1 MAATNFQS
9 LIRVA
14 LFSFLCAFDINRRI
28 QIAPRLP
35 NDVRGNALGFCNGTL
50 SHGVAVLF
58 RPRATKLN
66 LTTSAGFNKTKS
78 ALNKPSKRGFT
89 SLAIPGHDPPID
101 LTIFVDIAVN
111 PGPSP
116 TLVSSFNSTASSV
129 WPLNLHTGSS
139 RFTNL
144 TLPRISYNR
153 RFLMGLRPCSVKP
166 SLSTLKSL
174 KSFGILKFRGKRA
187 GRRKIRTLISDRSTS
202 VSPASLRSNVNRCNL
217 ITIPLQPQ
225 SNDCAQKRQQ
235 VLSNFALINSRSI
248 RNRTLLLNDYVSEH
262 NIDILAITETWLHG
276 DNFDSYFCR
285 DICPEGFSFSHVPR
299 SSSEGG
305 GVGLLVRR
313 QFKVTKI
320 PFADFRSFEAIQVL
334 LKSTGN
340 LNLRLVNIYRPPPS
354 PANGLSIPLF
364 LEEFRTFLEQ
374 CILTPEP
381 LMLVGDFNFHIDRQ
395 TDCDAKRFVS
405 ILDSF
410 DLVQH
415 VACPTHRDGHTLD
428 LVITRASEK
437 ELVSNCCVGQRI
449 SDHFAVHCN
458 LALVK
463 PSLERKVISYRKTRS
478 IDFDKFRQDL
488 ANSSLLSDSSDH
500 ADLDALVGAFNDT
513 LSHLVDS
520 HAPLKTRTITIRSHS
535 PWYTDEI
542 ATEKRKR
549 RSLER
554 RWRSSRL
561 SSDYENYVT
570 QCNVENNM
578 LRAAKVSYYGS
589 IIEGSKHDQRV
600 LFQTVEKLLHTKPKP
615 HYPTS
620 CSYADLANKFADFF
634 TEKIARIQNSLY
646 SPTSTPGQLLD
657 VSPPPDCVLSCFE
670 TVTEDHVASLITS
683 SAIKCCPLD
692 PAPAV
697 IFKECVSVILP
708 VITKIVNLSIN
719 SCVVPD
725 CFKVAMLNPLLK
737 KMGLDFQIFAN
748 FRPISNL
755 MFLSKLSER
764 VVAVQLIN
772 YVMTND
778 LGELFQS
785 AYKQLH
791 STETALLRV
800 HNDIL
805 LALDNHQSVILLLL
819 DLSAAFDTVDHTILL
834 NRLSTRFGILGAAL
848 SWFSSYLSNRYQF
861 VNIRGQWSSNRPL
874 ECGVPQGSVLGPI
887 LYLLYTAPL
896 GDIVRKYNMGFHFYA
911 DDTQLYLS
919 FDSKSGAAEASAVAQ
934 IEACAGEIDNWMSAN
949 RLKLNSDKSELLII
963 NSKYRPRPLVNSISF
978 GGSIVQASPSAR
990 NLGVVFDNESSL
1002 DKHISAICKSA
1013 FFHLRRIAK
1022 IRSYLTEEATIALVH
1037 AFITCRLDNGN
1048 ALLFGLPK
1056 YQIQRLQSILNCAA
1070 RLVKRHSKFD
1080 RASPLLFELHWLPVE
1095 QRITFKILLFVFKS
1109 LNGLAPFYLSDLI
1122 STYVPSRSLRSASLS
1137 LLHVPR
1143 SNQKTYGDRAFAV
1156 AAPRLWNAL
1165 PIQMRQPG
1173 TTLDTFKRSLKTLL
1187 FGQAFYRFL

>member
-14 LFSFLCAFDINRRI
+14 LFSFLCEFDINRRI

-35 NDVRGNALGFCNGTL
+35 NDVRGNVLGFCNGIL

-116 TLVSSFNSTASSV
+116 TLVSSFNSTASSA
-129 WPLNLHTGSS
+129 WLSNLHTGSS
-139 RFTNL
+139 RFDNS

-153 RFLMGLRPCSVKP
+153 RSLMGLRPCSVKP

-202 VSPASLRSNVNRCNL
+202 VSSASLRTNVNRCNL
-217 ITIPLQPQ
+217 ITIPLQSQ

-235 VLSNFALINSRSI
+235 ALSNFALINSRSI
-248 RNRTLLLNDYVSEH
+248 RNKTLLLNDYVSEH
-262 NIDILAITETWLHG
+262 NIDILAITETWLHD

-320 PFADFRSFEAIQVL
+320 QFADFRSFEAIQVL
-334 LKSTGN
+334 LKSIGN

-415 VACPTHRDGHTLD
+415 VAGPTHRDGHTLD

-520 HAPLKTRTITIRSHS
+520 HAPLKTRTITIRPHS

-561 SSDYENYVT
+561 SGDYENYVT
-570 QCNVENNM
+570 QCNVVNNM

-589 IIEGSKHDQRV
+589 VIEGSRHGQRV

-615 HYPTS
+615 QYPTS
-620 CSYADLANKFADFF
+620 CSDADLANKFADFF
-634 TEKIARIQNSLY
+634 TEKIVRIQNSLD

-670 TVTEDHVASLITS
+670 TVAEDHVASLITS

-697 IFKECVSVILP
+697 ILKECVSVILP

-719 SCVVPD
+719 SCVVPG
-725 CFKVAMLNPLLK
+725 CFKLAMLNPLLK

-755 MFLSKLSER
+755 MFLSKLSEH
-764 VVAVQLIN
+764 
-772 YVMTND
+772 
-778 LGELFQS
+778 
-785 AYKQLH
+785 K
-791 STETALLRV
+791 
-800 HNDIL
+800 
-805 LALDNHQSVILLLL
+805 
-819 DLSAAFDTVDHTILL
+819 ILL
-834 NRLSTRFGILGAAL
+834 NRLSTRFGITGAAL

-861 VNIRGQWSSNRPL
+861 VNIRGQRSSNRPL
-874 ECGVPQGSVLGPI
+874 KCGVPQGSVLGPI

-978 GGSIVQASPSAR
+978 GGSVVQASPSAR

-1173 TTLDTFKRSLKTLL
+1173 TALDTFKRSLKTLL
-1187 FGQAFYRFL
+1187 FRQAFYRFL

>member
-1 MAATNFQS
+1 
-9 LIRVA
+9 
-14 LFSFLCAFDINRRI
+14 
-28 QIAPRLP
+28 
-35 NDVRGNALGFCNGTL
+35 
-50 SHGVAVLF
+50 
-58 RPRATKLN
+58 
-66 LTTSAGFNKTKS
+66 
-78 ALNKPSKRGFT
+78 
-89 SLAIPGHDPPID
+89 
-101 LTIFVDIAVN
+101 
-111 PGPSP
+111 
-116 TLVSSFNSTASSV
+116 
-129 WPLNLHTGSS
+129 
-139 RFTNL
+139 
-144 TLPRISYNR
+144 
-153 RFLMGLRPCSVKP
+153 
-166 SLSTLKSL
+166 
-174 KSFGILKFRGKRA
+174 
-187 GRRKIRTLISDRSTS
+187 
-202 VSPASLRSNVNRCNL
+202 
-217 ITIPLQPQ
+217 
-225 SNDCAQKRQQ
+225 
-235 VLSNFALINSRSI
+235 
-248 RNRTLLLNDYVSEH
+248 
-262 NIDILAITETWLHG
+262 
-276 DNFDSYFCR
+276 
-285 DICPEGFSFSHVPR
+285 
-299 SSSEGG
+299 
-305 GVGLLVRR
+305 
-313 QFKVTKI
+313 
-320 PFADFRSFEAIQVL
+320 
-334 LKSTGN
+334 
-340 LNLRLVNIYRPPPS
+340 
-354 PANGLSIPLF
+354 
-364 LEEFRTFLEQ
+364 
-374 CILTPEP
+374 
-381 LMLVGDFNFHIDRQ
+381 MLVGDFNFHIDRQ
-395 TDCDAKRFVS
+395 TDCDANRFVS
-405 ILDSF
+405 ILESF

-415 VACPTHRDGHTLD
+415 VAGPTHRDGHTLD

-520 HAPLKTRTITIRSHS
+520 HAPLKTRTITIRPHS

-570 QCNVENNM
+570 QCNVVNNM

-589 IIEGSKHDQRV
+589 IIEGFKHDQRV

-615 HYPTS
+615 QYPTS
-620 CSYADLANKFADFF
+620 CSDADLANKFADFF
-634 TEKIARIQNSLY
+634 TEKIVRIQNSLD

-670 TVTEDHVASLITS
+670 IVTEDHVASLITS

-692 PAPAV
+692 LAPAV
-697 IFKECVSVILP
+697 ILKECVSVILP
-708 VITKIVNLSIN
+708 VITRIVNLSIN
-719 SCVVPD
+719 SCVVPG
-725 CFKVAMLNPLLK
+725 CFKLAMLNPLLK
-737 KMGLDFQIFAN
+737 KIGLDFQIFAN

-819 DLSAAFDTVDHTILL
+819 DLSAAFDTVDHKILL
-834 NRLSTRFGILGAAL
+834 NRLSSRFGITGAAL

-861 VNIRGQWSSNRPL
+861 VNIRGQRSSNRPL

-978 GGSIVQASPSAR
+978 GGSVVQASPSAR

-1002 DKHISAICKSA
+1002 EKHISAICKSA

-1022 IRSYLTEEATIALVH
+1022 IRSYLTEEATIALFH

-1056 YQIQRLQSILNCAA
+1056 YQIQRLQSILLCC
-1070 RLVKRHSKFD
+1070 S
-1080 RASPLLFELHWLPVE
+1080 SC
-1095 QRITFKILLFVFKS
+1095 
-1109 LNGLAPFYLSDLI
+1109 
-1122 STYVPSRSLRSASLS
+1122 
-1137 LLHVPR
+1137 
-1143 SNQKTYGDRAFAV
+1143 
-1156 AAPRLWNAL
+1156 
-1165 PIQMRQPG
+1165 
-1173 TTLDTFKRSLKTLL
+1173 
-1187 FGQAFYRFL
+1187 

>member
-1 MAATNFQS
+1 M
-9 LIRVA
+9 
-14 LFSFLCAFDINRRI
+14 
-28 QIAPRLP
+28 
-35 NDVRGNALGFCNGTL
+35 
-50 SHGVAVLF
+50 
-58 RPRATKLN
+58 
-66 LTTSAGFNKTKS
+66 
-78 ALNKPSKRGFT
+78 
-89 SLAIPGHDPPID
+89 
-101 LTIFVDIAVN
+101 
-111 PGPSP
+111 
-116 TLVSSFNSTASSV
+116 
-129 WPLNLHTGSS
+129 
-139 RFTNL
+139 
-144 TLPRISYNR
+144 
-153 RFLMGLRPCSVKP
+153 
-166 SLSTLKSL
+166 
-174 KSFGILKFRGKRA
+174 
-187 GRRKIRTLISDRSTS
+187 
-202 VSPASLRSNVNRCNL
+202 
-217 ITIPLQPQ
+217 
-225 SNDCAQKRQQ
+225 
-235 VLSNFALINSRSI
+235 
-248 RNRTLLLNDYVSEH
+248 
-262 NIDILAITETWLHG
+262 
-276 DNFDSYFCR
+276 
-285 DICPEGFSFSHVPR
+285 
-299 SSSEGG
+299 
-305 GVGLLVRR
+305 
-313 QFKVTKI
+313 
-320 PFADFRSFEAIQVL
+320 
-334 LKSTGN
+334 
-340 LNLRLVNIYRPPPS
+340 
-354 PANGLSIPLF
+354 
-364 LEEFRTFLEQ
+364 
-374 CILTPEP
+374 
-381 LMLVGDFNFHIDRQ
+381 
-395 TDCDAKRFVS
+395 
-405 ILDSF
+405 
-410 DLVQH
+410 
-415 VACPTHRDGHTLD
+415 
-428 LVITRASEK
+428 
-437 ELVSNCCVGQRI
+437 
-449 SDHFAVHCN
+449 
-458 LALVK
+458 
-463 PSLERKVISYRKTRS
+463 
-478 IDFDKFRQDL
+478 
-488 ANSSLLSDSSDH
+488 
-500 ADLDALVGAFNDT
+500 
-513 LSHLVDS
+513 
-520 HAPLKTRTITIRSHS
+520 
-535 PWYTDEI
+535 
-542 ATEKRKR
+542 
-549 RSLER
+549 
-554 RWRSSRL
+554 
-561 SSDYENYVT
+561 
-570 QCNVENNM
+570 
-578 LRAAKVSYYGS
+578 
-589 IIEGSKHDQRV
+589 
-600 LFQTVEKLLHTKPKP
+600 
-615 HYPTS
+615 
-620 CSYADLANKFADFF
+620 
-634 TEKIARIQNSLY
+634 
-646 SPTSTPGQLLD
+646 
-657 VSPPPDCVLSCFE
+657 
-670 TVTEDHVASLITS
+670 
-683 SAIKCCPLD
+683 
-692 PAPAV
+692 
-697 IFKECVSVILP
+697 
-708 VITKIVNLSIN
+708 ITKIVNLSIN

-725 CFKVAMLNPLLK
+725 CFKLAMLNPLLK

-819 DLSAAFDTVDHTILL
+819 DLSAAFDTVDHKILL
-834 NRLSTRFGILGAAL
+834 NRLSTRFGITGAAL

-861 VNIRGQWSSNRPL
+861 VNIRGQRSSNRPL

-978 GGSIVQASPSAR
+978 GGSVVQASPSAR

-1143 SNQKTYGDRAFAV
+1143 SNQKTCGDRAFAV

-1187 FGQAFYRFL
+1187 FRQAFYRFL